1 MTRDGH
7 EVWAKRVERW
17 RESGLTAK
25 EFAAEL
31 GINANTL
38 THWGWRLRQ
47 DTERP
52 KRRRRRGPV
61 GSAKAAGWVEVV
73 AGDATRSA
81 IETVPVASAPAG
93 APSKAAWFEMV
104 LGGGR
109 VLRVPADFD
118 DGALGRLLAVVEAR

>member
-1 MTRDGH
+1 MARDGH

-31 GINANTL
+31 GVNANTL
-38 THWGWRLRQ
+38 AHWGWRLRQ
-47 DTERP
+47 DMERP
-52 KRRRRRGPV
+52 KRRRRGPV
-61 GSAKAAGWVEVV
+61 GAKAAGWVEVV

-81 IETVPVASAPAG
+81 IETVHVASAPAA
-93 APSKAAWFEMV
+93 APPKAVWFEMV